1 MDVMTSDTP
10 ADMDPRVVRS
20 RGKLLDAATALL
32 VEGGARAVTVDAV
45 AARSGVAKSTLY
57 RHWGSRTELLTD
69 VLRENV
75 PAIEVPDLDLGF
87 EGALRELV
95 AAVASTLADPC
106 QASILPAIFALR
118 QQIPDVGEL
127 SAEDQQEKIA
137 AVGQVLELGV
147 DEGAIPPGLDPELV
161 GYQLLG
167 PLVLAALA
175 GNQVDTD
182 ALSEQVLDRFLGSFG
197 G

>member
-1 MDVMTSDTP
+1 MKAMTSDTL
-10 ADMDPRVVRS
+10 ADMDPRVARS
-20 RGKLLDAATALL
+20 RAKLLDAATALL
-32 VEGGARAVTVDAV
+32 VDGGARAVTVDAV
-45 AARSGVAKSTLY
+45 AERSGVAKSTLY
-57 RHWGSRTELLTD
+57 RHWGSRAELLTD

-75 PAIEVPDLDLGF
+75 PKIEVPDLDLGF
-87 EGALRELV
+87 EGALRALV
-95 AAVASTLADPC
+95 DAVGSTLADPC

-127 SAEDQQEKIA
+127 SAEDQHDKIA
-137 AVGQVLELGV
+137 AIRQVLALGV
-147 DEGAIPPGLDPELV
+147 DEGMIPAGLDPELV

-197 G
+197 S